1 MGGRGAEH
9 LRLRQKLD
17 PASANVDV
25 HSCRL
30 PSARLIPSTRRGSL
44 SVRERYARD
53 LYQMGGKPSSA
64 QGGGRSTRCR
74 RRCCAGMPCSRQR
87 SDDRPD
93 ELRCPL
99 PRSRR
104 RRQPAAPRGTPD
116 QPRPV
121 QDRDHL
127 RKQTDQVQTIPRQGH
142 QEAYA
147 ALLPVAGPRRAELAT
162 SKKSAGERWKTSA
175 CEWWAGG
182 EGVRTIQYNFNC
194 LPETIEHVPLSI
206 PLSSSLLVMRSTASW
221 WVAPDPP

>member
-1 MGGRGAEH
+1 LVAAWAGAAPSISAYAKSSIQHRLMSMSTLADCQARGSSPARAAAPSPCGSDTQEIYTKWAASRAAPKGVAGAQGADDDVVQGCRVLDNDQMIARTSCDARFRGRVGGVSQQRRAEH
-9 LRLRQKLD
+9 RID
-17 PASANVDV
+17 PGA
-25 HSCRL
+25 C
-30 PSARLIPSTRRGSL
+30 
-44 SVRERYARD
+44 
-53 LYQMGGKPSSA
+53 K
-64 QGGGRSTRCR
+64 
-74 RRCCAGMPCSRQR
+74 
-87 SDDRPD
+87 
-93 ELRCPL
+93 
-99 PRSRR
+99 
-104 RRQPAAPRGTPD
+104 
-116 QPRPV
+116 
-121 QDRDHL
+121 
-127 RKQTDQVQTIPRQGH
+127 TDQVQTIPRQGH